1 VAPTKAKKPLA
12 HGEGPA
18 DPDAIEQ
25 PPLEP
30 PGAAEF
36 PPLSLEVPALVASP
50 VSVDD
55 VLTVVLA
62 AEPLPVAL
70 LALLP
75 VAALVS
81 VPVVGGLVVALLVL
95 PVVLV
100 SVPVVADPP
109 LALEPPPLIVASSS
123 VAPASGTLTLPPAS
137 APVIASK
144 TSWAI
149 SIAPAVLVC
158 SPSESFSGG
167 LM

>member
-1 VAPTKAKKPLA
+1 MASTKAKKPLA

-62 AEPLPVAL
+62 AEPFP
-70 LALLP
+70 
-75 VAALVS
+75 AASTMAIAPDNLVRN
-81 VPVVGGLVVALLVL
+81 
-95 PVVLV
+95 
-100 SVPVVADPP
+100 
-109 LALEPPPLIVASSS
+109 PPPGWQKMASRSS
-123 VAPASGTLTLPPAS
+123 
-137 APVIASK
+137 
-144 TSWAI
+144 
-149 SIAPAVLVC
+149 
-158 SPSESFSGG
+158 FR
-167 LM
+167 